1 LRRTRLKTFSTT
13 RWAAV
18 AQGKEPEQRRGGRKG
33 ARRTDMELTFPD
45 GLTRR
50 PRVRGRSRGL
60 GIVKRDGWPLCPSR
74 LSGADQGLDE
84 GDQLG
89 RERGVRML
97 LRGQLT
103 TGVQGQATGSFR
115 SPPTSWWE
123 AKRTR
128 SPTSIS
134 KKPVTLIVAE
144 WPRRRQRPGL
154 CYQPDQIGPTSRSR
168 SSRRVARR
176 GRPRPAANSD
186 GPWTSGAR
194 GCHAR
199 RKPPTDRPP
208 SGQARYQVPLRCK
221 CCARGPA
228 TASHAQKDSPNKAVL
243 VRTPAGKGARNR
255 QKDPRED
262 GSVAPRRLLTEV
274 QMPWS
279 EPVLTQNSRSRI
291 LGLQASKR

>member
-1 LRRTRLKTFSTT
+1 M
-13 RWAAV
+13 

-115 SPPTSWWE
+115 SPPNLVVGSEKDPLPNLHKQETGYLDRGRVAEE
-123 AKRTR
+123 ATTPRALLPARPNRADKPKPIV
-128 SPTSIS
+128 PTSS
-134 KKPVTLIVAE
+134 AT
-144 WPRRRQRPGL
+144 
-154 CYQPDQIGPTSRSR
+154 
-168 SSRRVARR
+168 
-176 GRPRPAANSD
+176 
-186 GPWTSGAR
+186 
-194 GCHAR
+194 
-199 RKPPTDRPP
+199 RKAPP
-208 SGQARYQVPLRCK
+208 SGQ
-221 CCARGPA
+221 
-228 TASHAQKDSPNKAVL
+228 
-243 VRTPAGKGARNR
+243 
-255 QKDPRED
+255 
-262 GSVAPRRLLTEV
+262 
-274 QMPWS
+274 
-279 EPVLTQNSRSRI
+279 
-291 LGLQASKR
+291 